1 MKKSLLSLCLM
12 VLAIA
17 SWAQNWTAPTENDFP
32 HSTPVYVQVK
42 VNGEEILKGVEVA
55 AFIGDECRASIVSPN
70 AQISSNLLCYQ
81 LRVWGDMDTDLNKT
95 ITFKVNYNG
104 LVFKMKKT
112 ITFTGETHSEIP
124 LVLNIDLPTGVS
136 LPDPLALEAKL
147 PFSYDLTNDIEFQ
160 YEAHDMTGAPL
171 AYTPLGES
179 EIETE
184 LTYNWDF
191 ANSSSYFTVEDNK
204 LTAVQETPGS
214 YLGLT
219 IKIISDVAELE
230 LLSTS
235 TNVVITQ
242 PVVPVA
248 SISCEPNVWDITT
261 DDNLYQLEELNA
273 AITVLPEDATN
284 KSYTFEPAD
293 EEAAAVFANGKFTD
307 GGTYNIN
314 IVSVADNSIYTTIV
328 VNVVVPVDAIRPTQ
342 SSFYAITGENLFDL
356 ITPNIVVYP
365 ENATNKAF
373 HFVVSDEDS
382 DAIVD
387 GVAQRPGLYR
397 LTVQSDENPERQTE
411 VTVTVNEIEAPE
423 SITVNVGESFM
434 EQLSG
439 QIQVLPIM
447 ETFEFAYTIA
457 PKTDADAEG
466 LDVAEGVALKAGT
479 YTLVVTCTE
488 NPKATAEIEVV
499 VVTPVKITFPSSL
512 TLSKFKET
520 ELALTFV
527 EGDNFDPELLEIQI
541 YFYNDIMVPGLEP
554 ISYYPTT
561 EDNLTWELLANL
573 VGYYEMS
580 VLYNGEYMLN
590 EDGSEYSQLNVP
602 VEVPFNN
609 QGWDWIYFPG
619 MYSLQTEDGN
629 YKPWMNQDENNRII
643 DLRSQT
649 DLLYNDPTYGL
660 FGTITE
666 LACWVGMYKIKATY
680 ENPYDA
686 MFVCTD
692 GDNFWQPTYPTLRK
706 GYNWIGYPNEWDITI
721 DQFNN
726 LNEVNVPEDGDK
738 IIGKTGFAEYD
749 AVEGLW
755 LAQEGFT
762 LQAGKGYLY
771 YSNGEGEKS
780 LDMVFY
786 PEDMAQAR
794 QTKQIA
800 AARQLEKKV
809 WNYDAGAFADNMAVV
824 ARIEGLENPEN
835 YSIGAFV
842 NGECR
847 GEGSVVSKGRMMIS
861 VAGIAGEKVT
871 FRIYNKVTGEFA
883 DVAETVKYAQTLGSL
898 KAPLSLTVPEVTGIS
913 SVIATDKVQTEGVY
927 DMNGRRVNS
936 MTQSGVYVVKTMV
949 DGKLETK
956 KVVVK

>member
-55 AFIGDECRASIVSPN
+55 AFIDDECRASLVSPN
-70 AQISSNLLCYQ
+70 AQISSDLLCYQ
-81 LRVWGDMDTDLNKT
+81 LRVWGDMDADLNKT
-95 ITFKVNYNG
+95 ITFKVSYNG

-160 YEAHDMTGAPL
+160 YEAHDMTGAPV

-191 ANSSSYFTVEDNK
+191 ANSSSYFTVENNK
-204 LTAVQETPGS
+204 LLAVQETQGA
-214 YLGLT
+214 YLGLN
-219 IKIISDVAELE
+219 IMAELPE
-230 LLSTS
+230 TQVQFLSTF
-235 TNVVITQ
+235 TTVIITQ

-248 SISCEPNVWDITT
+248 SISCTPSEWTITT
-261 DDNLYQLEELNA
+261 NDNLYQLNDLNA

-293 EEAAAVFANGKFTD
+293 EAAAAVFANGMFTD

-314 IVSVADNSIYTTIV
+314 IVSQADNSIYTTV
-328 VNVVVPVDAIRPTQ
+328 VFNVTVPVDAIRPTQ

-356 ITPNIVVYP
+356 VTPSIKVYP

-479 YTLVVTCTE
+479 YTLLVTCTE

-499 VVTPVKITFPSSL
+499 VITPVKITFPANL

-520 ELALTFV
+520 EVAMTLV
-527 EGDNFDPELLEIQI
+527 EGDNFDPELIEIQI
-541 YFYNDIMVPGLEP
+541 NYYSDIMVPGLDP
-554 ISYYPTT
+554 ITYYATS
-561 EDNLTWELLANL
+561 EDNLTWNFLANL
-573 VGYYEMS
+573 IGYCDMA

-590 EDGSEYSQLNVP
+590 EDGSEYTQITVP
-602 VEVPFNN
+602 VEIPFNN
-609 QGWDWIYFPG
+609 AGWDWIYMPTN
-619 MYSLQTEDGN
+619 YELQNEDGS
-629 YKPWMNQDENNRII
+629 YKSWMNRDKNNRII

-649 DLLYNDPTYGL
+649 DLLYNDDTYGL
-660 FGTITE
+660 FGTIYSMN
-666 LACWVGMYKIKATY
+666 AWSGMYKIKAAY
-680 ENPYDA
+680 ENPEDA
-686 MFVCTD
+686 MFVSD
-692 GDNFWQPTYPTLRK
+692 MEIYWEMFYPTVKR
-706 GYNWIGYPNEWDITI
+706 GYNWIGYPCEWDITI
-721 DQFNN
+721 DQFNT
-726 LNEVNVPEDGDK
+726 LNEWNNPSDGDK

-771 YSNGEGEKS
+771 YSNNEEEYE
-780 LDMVFY
+780 LDLIY
-786 PEDMAQAR
+786 RPEDMAQAR
-794 QTKQIA
+794 LPRQA
-800 AARQLEKKV
+800 AASRQLHNV

-871 FRIYNKVTGEFA
+871 FRLYNKVTGEFA

-898 KAPLSLTVPEVTGIS
+898 KAPLALTVPEVTGIS
-913 SVIATDKVQTEGVY
+913 SVVATDKVQAEGIY

>member
-55 AFIGDECRASIVSPN
+55 AFIDDECRASLVSPN

-81 LRVWGDMDTDLNKT
+81 LRVWGDMDADLNKT
-95 ITFKVNYNG
+95 ITFKVSYNG

-136 LPDPLALEAKL
+136 MPDPLALEAKL

-160 YEAHDMTGAPL
+160 YEAHDMTGAPV

-191 ANSSSYFTVEDNK
+191 ANSSSYFTVENNK
-204 LTAVQETPGS
+204 LLAVQETQGA
-214 YLGLT
+214 YLGLN
-219 IKIISDVAELE
+219 IMAELPE
-230 LLSTS
+230 TQVQFLSTF
-235 TNVVITQ
+235 TTVIITQ

-248 SISCEPNVWDITT
+248 SISCTPSEWTITT
-261 DDNLYQLEELNA
+261 NDNLYQLNDLNA

-293 EEAAAVFANGKFTD
+293 EAAAAVFANGRFTD

-356 ITPNIVVYP
+356 VTPSIKVYP

-479 YTLVVTCTE
+479 YTLLVTCTE

-499 VVTPVKITFPSSL
+499 VITPVKITFPANL

-520 ELALTFV
+520 EVAMTLV
-527 EGDNFDPELLEIQI
+527 EGDNFDPELIEIQI
-541 YFYNDIMVPGLEP
+541 NYYSDIMVPGLDP
-554 ISYYPTT
+554 ITYYATS
-561 EDNLTWELLANL
+561 EDNLTWNFLANL
-573 VGYYEMS
+573 IGYCDMA

-590 EDGSEYSQLNVP
+590 EDGSEYTQITVP
-602 VEVPFNN
+602 VEIPFNN
-609 QGWDWIYFPG
+609 AGWDWIYMPTN
-619 MYSLQTEDGN
+619 YELQNEDGS
-629 YKPWMNQDENNRII
+629 YKSWMNRDKNNRII

-649 DLLYNDPTYGL
+649 DLLYNDDTYGL
-660 FGTITE
+660 FGTIYSMN
-666 LACWVGMYKIKATY
+666 AWSGMYKIKAAY
-680 ENPYDA
+680 ENPEDA
-686 MFVCTD
+686 MFVSD
-692 GDNFWQPTYPTLRK
+692 MEIYWEMFYPTVKR
-706 GYNWIGYPNEWDITI
+706 GYNWIGYPCEWDITI
-721 DQFNN
+721 DQFNT
-726 LNEVNVPEDGDK
+726 LNEWNNPSDGDK

-771 YSNGEGEKS
+771 YSNNEEEYE
-780 LDMVFY
+780 LDLIY
-786 PEDMAQAR
+786 RPEDMAQVRLPR
-794 QTKQIA
+794 QA
-800 AARQLEKKV
+800 AASRQLNNV
-809 WNYDAGAFADNMAVV
+809 WKYDAGAFADNMAVV

-847 GEGSVVSKGRMMIS
+847 GEGSVVSNGRMMIS
-861 VAGIAGEKVT
+861 VAGTAGEKVS
-871 FRIYNKVTGEFA
+871 FRIYNKATGEFA

-898 KAPLSLTVPEVTGIS
+898 KAPLALTVPEVTGIS
-913 SVIATDKVQTEGVY
+913 SVVATDKVQAEGIY

>member
-55 AFIGDECRASIVSPN
+55 AFIDDECRASLVSPN

-81 LRVWGDMDTDLNKT
+81 LRVWGDMDADLNKT
-95 ITFKVNYNG
+95 ITFKVSYNG

-136 LPDPLALEAKL
+136 MPDPLALEAKL

-160 YEAHDMTGAPL
+160 YEAHDMTGAPV

-184 LTYNWDF
+184 LTYKWDF

-204 LTAVQETPGS
+204 LTAVQETQGA
-214 YLGLT
+214 YLGLN
-219 IKIISDVAELE
+219 IMAELPE
-230 LLSTS
+230 TQVQFLSTF
-235 TNVVITQ
+235 TTVIITQ

-261 DDNLYQLEELNA
+261 GDNLYELEELNA
-273 AITVLPEDATN
+273 AIIILPEDATN
-284 KSYTFEPAD
+284 KGYSFEPAD

-356 ITPNIVVYP
+356 VTPSIKVYP
-365 ENATNKAF
+365 GNATNKAF

-397 LTVQSDENPERQTE
+397 LTVQSDENPQVQTR

-423 SITVNVGESFM
+423 SITINVGESFM

-447 ETFEFAYTIA
+447 ETFEFTYTIA

-466 LDVAEGVALKAGT
+466 LDVAEGVALNAGT
-479 YTLVVTCTE
+479 YTLLVTCTE

-499 VVTPVKITFPSSL
+499 VLTPVKITFPSNL
-512 TLSKFKET
+512 TLSKFKAT
-520 ELALTFV
+520 ELPLTLV
-527 EGDNFDPELLEIQI
+527 EGDNFDPELIEIQI
-541 YFYNDIMVPGLEP
+541 NSYNDIMVPGLEP
-554 ISYYPTT
+554 ITYYFTS
-561 EDNLTWELLANL
+561 EDKLTWDLLANF
-573 VGYYEMS
+573 VGYYDLQ

-590 EDGSEYSQLNVP
+590 EDGSEYTQITVP
-602 VEVPFNN
+602 VEIPFNN
-609 QGWDWIYFPG
+609 AGWDWIYMPT
-619 MYSLQTEDGN
+619 YYELQNEDGS
-629 YKPWMNQDENNRII
+629 YKSWMNRDKNNRII
-643 DLRSQT
+643 DMRSQT
-649 DLLYNDPTYGL
+649 DLLYNDDTYGL
-660 FGTITE
+660 FGSIYSMD
-666 LACWVGMYKIKATY
+666 AWSGMYKIKAAY
-680 ENPYDA
+680 ENPEDA
-686 MFVCTD
+686 MFVSD
-692 GDNFWQPTYPTLRK
+692 MEIYWEMVYPTIKR
-706 GYNWIGYPNEWDITI
+706 GYNWIGYPCEWDITI
-721 DQFNN
+721 DQFNT
-726 LNEVNVPEDGDK
+726 LNKWNNPSDGDK

-771 YSNGEGEKS
+771 YSNNEEEYE
-780 LDMVFY
+780 LDLIY
-786 PEDMAQAR
+786 REDMAQAR
-794 QTKQIA
+794 LPRQA
-800 AARQLEKKV
+800 AASRQLNNV
-809 WNYDAGAFADNMAVV
+809 WKYDAGAFADNMAVV

-871 FRIYNKVTGEFA
+871 FRLYNKVTGEFA

-898 KAPLSLTVPEVTGIS
+898 KAPLALTVPEVTGIS
-913 SVIATDKVQTEGVY
+913 SVVATDKVQAEGIY

>member
-55 AFIGDECRASIVSPN
+55 AFIDDECRASIESPN
-70 AQISSNLLCYQ
+70 AQIGSDLLCYQ
-81 LRVWGDMDTDLNKT
+81 LRVWGDMDADLNKT
-95 ITFKVNYNG
+95 ITFKVSYNG

-124 LVLNIDLPTGVS
+124 LVLNVDLPTGVS

-160 YEAHDMTGAPL
+160 YEAHDMTGAPV

-184 LTYNWDF
+184 LTYSWDF
-191 ANSSSYFTVEDNK
+191 ANSSAYFTVENNK
-204 LTAVQETPGS
+204 LLAVQETPGS
-214 YLGLT
+214 YLGLK
-219 IKIISDVAELE
+219 IKIISDVAERE
-230 LLSTS
+230 LCSTF

-273 AITVLPEDATN
+273 AIVILPEDATN
-284 KSYTFEPAD
+284 KGYSFEPAD
-293 EEAAAVFANGKFTD
+293 EEAAAVFANGMFTD

-314 IVSVADNSIYTTIV
+314 IVSQADNSIYTTV
-328 VNVVVPVDAIRPTQ
+328 VFNVTVPVVAIRPSQ
-342 SSFYAITGENLFDL
+342 RSFYAITGENLFDL
-356 ITPNIVVYP
+356 ITPSINVYP

-373 HFVVSDEDS
+373 SFVVDAGDS

-387 GVAQRPGLYR
+387 GVATRPGVYNI
-397 LTVQSDENPERQTE
+397 TIQSDENPQVQTR

-423 SITVNVGESFM
+423 SVTVNVGESFM

-447 ETFEFAYTIA
+447 DTFAFTYTIA

-479 YTLVVTCTE
+479 YTLLVTCTE

-499 VVTPVKITFPSSL
+499 VLTPVKITFPSQL
-512 TLSKFKET
+512 ELSKFKDT
-520 ELALTFV
+520 ELNLTFV
-527 EGDNFDPELLEIQI
+527 EGDNFDPDLLEII
-541 YFYNDIMVPGLEP
+541 IMASSDYISDP
-554 ISYYPTT
+554 ISYNSID
-561 EDNLTWELLANL
+561 EDNLSWSMRANA
-573 VGYYEMS
+573 VGYYDMA
-580 VLYNGEYMLN
+580 VVYNGEYMLN
-590 EDGSEYSQLNVP
+590 EDGYEYTQLTVP
-602 VEVPFNN
+602 VEIPFNH
-609 QGWDWIYFPG
+609 QGWDWIYMPT
-619 MYSLQTEDGN
+619 YYELQNEDGS
-629 YKPWMNQDENNRII
+629 YKSWMNQDENNRII
-643 DLRSQT
+643 DMRSQT
-649 DLLYNDPTYGL
+649 DLLYNDDTYGL
-660 FGTITE
+660 FGTIYSME
-666 LACWVGMYKIKATY
+666 AWAGMYKIKATY
-680 ENPYDA
+680 ENPEDA
-686 MFVCTD
+686 MFV
-692 GDNFWQPTYPTLRK
+692 GNKEIYWERVYPMVKK

-721 DQFNN
+721 DQFNE
-726 LNEVNVPEDGDK
+726 LNEMNRPEDGDK
-738 IIGKTGFAEYD
+738 IIGKNGFAEFD
-749 AVEGLW
+749 AAENMW
-755 LAQEGFT
+755 FAQDGFY

-771 YSNGEGEKS
+771 YSNSEEEEKE
-780 LDMVFY
+780 LNFDYFTMV
-786 PEDMAQAR
+786 PEAR
-794 QTKQIA
+794 EV

-871 FRIYNKVTGEFA
+871 FRLYNKVTGEFA

-898 KAPLSLTVPEVTGIS
+898 KAPLALTVPEVTGIS
-913 SVIATDKVQTEGVY
+913 SVVATDKVQAEGVY

>member
-17 SWAQNWTAPTENDFP
+17 SWAQNWTAPTQNDFP

-55 AFIGDECRASIVSPN
+55 AFIDDECRASLQSPN
-70 AQISSNLLCYQ
+70 AQVSGELLCYH
-81 LRVWGDMDTDLNKT
+81 LRVWGDMDADLNKT
-95 ITFKVNYNG
+95 ITFKVSYNG

-112 ITFTGETHSEIP
+112 ITFTGETYSEIP

-160 YEAHDMTGAPL
+160 YEAHDMTGAPV

-184 LTYNWDF
+184 LAYKWDF

-204 LTAVQETPGS
+204 LTAVQETQGS
-214 YLGLT
+214 YLGL
-219 IKIISDVAELE
+219 KIMAELPE
-230 LLSTS
+230 TQVQFLSTF
-235 TNVVITQ
+235 TTVIITQ

-261 DDNLYQLEELNA
+261 GDNLYELEELNA
-273 AITVLPEDATN
+273 AIIILPEDATN
-284 KSYTFEPAD
+284 KGYSFEPAD

-356 ITPNIVVYP
+356 VTPSIKVYP
-365 ENATNKAF
+365 GNATNKAF

-397 LTVQSDENPERQTE
+397 LTVQSDENPQVQTR

-423 SITVNVGESFM
+423 SITINVGESFM

-479 YTLVVTCTE
+479 YTLLVTCTE

-499 VVTPVKITFPSSL
+499 VITPVKITFPANL

-520 ELALTFV
+520 EVAMTLV
-527 EGDNFDPELLEIQI
+527 EGDNFDPELIEIQI
-541 YFYNDIMVPGLEP
+541 NYYSDIMVPGLDP
-554 ISYYPTT
+554 ITYYATS
-561 EDNLTWELLANL
+561 EDNLTWNFLANL
-573 VGYYEMS
+573 IGYCDMA

-590 EDGSEYSQLNVP
+590 EDGSEYTQITVP
-602 VEVPFNN
+602 VEIPFNN
-609 QGWDWIYFPG
+609 AGWDWIYMPTN
-619 MYSLQTEDGN
+619 YELQNEDGS
-629 YKPWMNQDENNRII
+629 YKSWMNRDKNNRII

-649 DLLYNDPTYGL
+649 DLLYNDDTYGL
-660 FGTITE
+660 FGSIYSMD
-666 LACWVGMYKIKATY
+666 AWSGMYKIKAAY
-680 ENPYDA
+680 ENPEDA
-686 MFVCTD
+686 MFVSD
-692 GDNFWQPTYPTLRK
+692 MEIYWEMFYPTVKR
-706 GYNWIGYPNEWDITI
+706 GYNWIGYPCEWDITI
-721 DQFNN
+721 DQFNT
-726 LNEVNVPEDGDK
+726 LNEWNNPSDGDK

-771 YSNGEGEKS
+771 YSNNEEEYE
-780 LDMVFY
+780 LDLIY
-786 PEDMAQAR
+786 RPEDMAQAR
-794 QTKQIA
+794 LPRQV

-871 FRIYNKVTGEFA
+871 FRLYNKVTGEFA

-898 KAPLSLTVPEVTGIS
+898 KAPLALTVPEVTGIS
-913 SVIATDKVQTEGVY
+913 SVVATDKVQAEGIY

>member
-12 VLAIA
+12 VLAMA

-42 VNGEEILKGVEVA
+42 VNGEEILKGAEVA
-55 AFIGDECRASIVSPN
+55 AFIGDECRASLVSPN

-81 LRVWGDMDTDLNKT
+81 LRVWGDMDADLNKT
-95 ITFKVNYNG
+95 ITFKVSYNG

-124 LVLNIDLPTGVS
+124 LVLNVDLPTGVS

-160 YEAHDMTGAPL
+160 YEAHDMTGAPV

-184 LTYNWDF
+184 LTYKWDF

-204 LTAVQETPGS
+204 LTAVQETQGS
-214 YLGLT
+214 YLGLN
-219 IKIISDVAELE
+219 IMVELPE
-230 LLSTS
+230 TQMQFLSTF
-235 TNVVITQ
+235 TTVIITQ

-248 SISCEPNVWDITT
+248 SISCTPSEWTITT
-261 DDNLYQLEELNA
+261 NDNLYQLNDLNA

-293 EEAAAVFANGKFTD
+293 EAAAAVFANGMFTD

-314 IVSVADNSIYTTIV
+314 IVSQADNSIYTTIV

-356 ITPNIVVYP
+356 VTPSIKVYP

-423 SITVNVGESFM
+423 SITINVGESFM

-447 ETFEFAYTIA
+447 DTFAFTYTIA

-479 YTLVVTCTE
+479 YTLLVTCTE

-499 VVTPVKITFPSSL
+499 VLTPVKITFPANL

-520 ELALTFV
+520 ELPLTFV
-527 EGDNFDPELLEIQI
+527 EGDNFDPELIEIQI
-541 YFYNDIMVPGLEP
+541 NSYNDIMVPGLEP
-554 ISYYPTT
+554 ITYYSTS
-561 EDNLTWELLANL
+561 EDKLTWDLLANL
-573 VGYYEMS
+573 IGYYDLQ

-590 EDGSEYSQLNVP
+590 EEGSEYTQITVP
-602 VEVPFNN
+602 VEIPFNN
-609 QGWDWIYFPG
+609 AGWDWIYMPTN
-619 MYSLQTEDGN
+619 YELQNEDGS
-629 YKPWMNQDENNRII
+629 YKSWMNRDKNNRII

-649 DLLYNDPTYGL
+649 DLLYNDDTYGL
-660 FGTITE
+660 FGSIYSMN
-666 LACWVGMYKIKATY
+666 AWSGMYKIKAAY
-680 ENPYDA
+680 ENPEDA
-686 MFVCTD
+686 MFVSD
-692 GDNFWQPTYPTLRK
+692 MEIYWEMFYPTVKR
-706 GYNWIGYPNEWDITI
+706 GYNWIGYPCEWDITI
-721 DQFNN
+721 DQFNT
-726 LNEVNVPEDGDK
+726 LNEWNNPSDGDK

-771 YSNGEGEKS
+771 YSNNEEEYE
-780 LDMVFY
+780 LDLIY
-786 PEDMAQAR
+786 RPEDMAQAR
-794 QTKQIA
+794 LPRQA
-800 AARQLEKKV
+800 AASRQLHNV

-871 FRIYNKVTGEFA
+871 FRLYNKVTGEFA

-898 KAPLSLTVPEVTGIS
+898 KAPLPLTVPEVTGIS
-913 SVIATDKVQTEGVY
+913 SVVATDKVQAEGVY